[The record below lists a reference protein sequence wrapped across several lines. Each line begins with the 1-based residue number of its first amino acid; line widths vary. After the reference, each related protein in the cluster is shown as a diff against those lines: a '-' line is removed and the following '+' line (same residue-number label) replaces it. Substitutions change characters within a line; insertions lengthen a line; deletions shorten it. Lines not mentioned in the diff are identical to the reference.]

1 MAGQQ
6 LKDLVRAYRRRD
18 DTAFRAAVEQ
28 IIDEETAKKH
38 TALAAELRRLLGYTT
53 ETLRMQEMPID
64 RDSRLPLAHL
74 RDPERAFRKLTL
86 PDAVQKQLARVVIEA
101 RRWPELEATALPRR
115 NKLLLSG
122 PPGCGKT
129 TSAEALAH
137 QLGRP
142 LIIAR
147 MQGLMNSHLGN
158 TRENISQL
166 FAFASAGEYVLL
178 LDEFDSIGQSRG
190 TDDVGEMRRVT
201 NTVLQLI
208 EQHTGP
214 TVIVAATNHTV
225 ALDSALWRRFDIV
238 AELPLPDAP
247 QIRDLL
253 RRLVP
258 AELITD
264 QLLEQ
269 LDGYPHAAAEH
280 LGQAALREAILDS
293 RDEPEAKDVA
303 AAVAETVGRPWS

>member
-18 DTAFRAAVEQ
+18 DNAFRTAVEQ

-38 TALAAELRRLLGYTT
+38 TALAGDLRRLLGHSTDS
-53 ETLRMQEMPID
+53 LRLPEMPVD

-74 RDPERAFRKLTL
+74 RDPERTFGQLTL
-86 PDAVQKQLARVVIEA
+86 PTAVQKHLTRIVAETH
-101 RRWPELEATALPRR
+101 RWPELEAAGLPRR

-122 PPGCGKT
+122 PPGTGKT
-129 TSAEALAH
+129 SAVEALAH
-137 QLGRP
+137 ELGRP
-142 LIIAR
+142 LVIAR
-147 MQGLMNSHLGN
+147 MQGLISSHLGQ
-158 TRENISQL
+158 TGTNIANL
-166 FAFASAGEYVLL
+166 FQFAAAGEYVLL

-190 TDDVGEMRRVT
+190 ADDVGEMRRVT

-214 TVIVAATNHTV
+214 TVIAAATNHTV

-247 QIRDLL
+247 QIHDLL
-253 RRLVP
+253 RTHIP

-264 QLLEQ
+264 QLISKLTG
-269 LDGYPHAAAEH
+269 LPHAAAEH
-280 LGQAALREAILDS
+280 LGHAAVREAILDS
-293 RDEPEAKDVA
+293 RDEPEAGDVA
-303 AAVAETVGRPWS
+303 AAVAETIGRPWA